1 MRCVPPPASLTRV
14 KPPPA
19 RAPLL
24 ITLRARDVT
33 TYLVTNQIT
42 PFFCFKSPEW
52 IVTPSI
58 HKPGKRCDNTI
69 RAGGRGTDGRRE
81 KKGRDLVRAQ
91 VTDREE
97 REGSARFLLLVRSD
111 GVRRRRRRRRAV
123 ESFPADADADA
134 ASPPSAHRRRR
145 PVNRRTAA
153 AAAAAQRGGRRL
165 KIPPP
170 PPLIPI
176 VAPPQTH
183 TEARR
188 GRGVKSLS
196 PSSHREQRQ
205 PLFLNEPYPLVLL
218 LPPPSAHLPSPQIGV
233 LNGAAPFR
241 ERGAPPPSPLPPA
254 VRPPIRPSGGF

>member
-145 PVNRRTAA
+145 PVKRRTAA

-176 VAPPQTH
+176 VAPPKH
-183 TEARR
+183 TQKHAEEEESRVFLR
-188 GRGVKSLS
+188 HHIG
-196 PSSHREQRQ
+196 SSANR
-205 PLFLNEPYPLVLL
+205 
-218 LPPPSAHLPSPQIGV
+218 SS
-233 LNGAAPFR
+233 
-241 ERGAPPPSPLPPA
+241 
-254 VRPPIRPSGGF
+254 

>member
-111 GVRRRRRRRRAV
+111 GVRRRRRRRCVRL
-123 ESFPADADADA
+123 SR
-134 ASPPSAHRRRR
+134 SPLMPMPTPHPPLPRTDGGDRSNGEPRRRR
-145 PVNRRTAA
+145 RRRRRRSAEEEGLRFLLLLLLFQLSPLPNTHRSTQRKRSQESFSVITLGAAPSTLPERTLSARAA
-153 AAAAAQRGGRRL
+153 AAAALR
-165 KIPPP
+165 
-170 PPLIPI
+170 
-176 VAPPQTH
+176 
-183 TEARR
+183 
-188 GRGVKSLS
+188 
-196 PSSHREQRQ
+196 
-205 PLFLNEPYPLVLL
+205 
-218 LPPPSAHLPSPQIGV
+218 PPS
-233 LNGAAPFR
+233 F
-241 ERGAPPPSPLPPA
+241 PPNWSA
-254 VRPPIRPSGGF
+254 